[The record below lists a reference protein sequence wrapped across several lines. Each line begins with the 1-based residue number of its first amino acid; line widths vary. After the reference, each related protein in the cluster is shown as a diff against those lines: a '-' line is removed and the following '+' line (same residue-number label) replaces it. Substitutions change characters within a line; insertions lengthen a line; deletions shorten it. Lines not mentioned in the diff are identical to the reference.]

1 MLQLQVL
8 IIAVAARRIDTTY
21 CTVSE
26 LSGTY
31 RILLVLVI
39 LQWSSVFHTR
49 VRDRGLCT
57 DNAFYIPALRP
68 LSLLHGDMSKVRP
81 GIGDE
86 RRMTIFTADVT

>member
-1 MLQLQVL
+1 MGTWRSGSLD
-8 IIAVAARRIDTTY
+8 AAGAYNSSAARRIDTTY

-68 LSLLHGDMSKVRP
+68 LSLLHGDMSKVR
-81 GIGDE
+81 
-86 RRMTIFTADVT
+86 RQ